1 MDNQIFGPLE
11 LPSGKTISF
20 REGRGRDR
28 ANVIQA
34 QKMTIDNMASATL
47 LIDSIL
53 AVKCIVEENGVAV
66 NGDYR
71 SMFEDM
77 SSSDLDYYMAVRQ
90 ELFGMTEERKNK
102 VKEAASFLLSK
113 LTSTDSSKLQ
123 STAMP
128 AATVSG

>member
-1 MDNQIFGPLE
+1 MDKQIFGPLE

-34 QKMTIDNMASATL
+34 QKMTIDNMASASL

-71 SMFEDM
+71 RMFEDM
-77 SSSDLDYYMAVRQ
+77 SGSDLDFYMAVRQ
-90 ELFGMTEERKNK
+90 ELFGMTDERKAK
-102 VKEAASFLLSK
+102 AKEAANFLLNK
-113 LTSTDSSKLQ
+113 PTSTGSSN
-123 STAMP
+123 SPGTDMSVPMTA
-128 AATVSG
+128 G

>member
-34 QKMTIDNMASATL
+34 QKMTIDNMASASL
-47 LIDSIL
+47 LMDSIL

-71 SMFEDM
+71 RMFEDM
-77 SSSDLDYYMAVRQ
+77 SSGDLDYYMAVRQ

-102 VKEAASFLLSK
+102 AKEAASFLLKK
-113 LTSTDSSKLQ
+113 LTSTASSKSQ
-123 STAMP
+123 NM
-128 AATVSG
+128 ATHAPTMNG